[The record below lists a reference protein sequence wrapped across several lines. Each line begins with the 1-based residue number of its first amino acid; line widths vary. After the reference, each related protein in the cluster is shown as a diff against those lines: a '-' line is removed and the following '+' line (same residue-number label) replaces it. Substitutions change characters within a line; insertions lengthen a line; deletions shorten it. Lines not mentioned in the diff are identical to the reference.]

1 MLLLGMCCAHAAC
14 LHTNTR
20 HGRRTLSANRG
31 AVFESLSEAQETSLL
46 CLLAV
51 QNHYTDTM
59 IPDRHR
65 LYLACRPSRTS
76 RSGQFTLLSQAEQS
90 FGEALDGARQTSMVH
105 ALLEARGDESTW

>member
-59 IPDRHR
+59 IPDRPGFSHLCPTAHKLR
-65 LYLACRPSRTS
+65 LALRTPFYFLTLGEVKMYIYR
-76 RSGQFTLLSQAEQS
+76 RSQIWGYYKGFLTPNPTQL
-90 FGEALDGARQTSMVH
+90 
-105 ALLEARGDESTW
+105 